1 MVRVFNEIG
10 EERLRIKITDNVP
23 ADTLLMYENWFGKGN
38 KFNVNNLVD
47 DTSSDMGKYA
57 TGSPG
62 VAIHDQFADIEKIAA

>member
-1 MVRVFNEIG
+1 
-10 EERLRIKITDNVP
+10 
-23 ADTLLMYENWFGKGN
+23 MYENWFGKGN